1 MNGFIFELE
10 NVLPE
15 NICREIIQKF
25 EIDERKQPGAMTR
38 GIDKSVKNGVDLYI
52 NSMKDWDLYSN
63 MIAKEISKGLS
74 AYLDHLSKVGLN
86 KRNVVNSILHKSK
99 ILFPQL
105 QKTPKGGFYNW
116 HTDSREDRILTYI
129 LYLNDI
135 EEDCGGS
142 TDFCCG
148 RSVLPKRGKLL
159 IFPSTWNYIHRGQ
172 ELKKGAKYIAT
183 GFILNDLNTIENK
196 VNAMT

>member
-1 MNGFIFELE
+1 MDDFIFELE
-10 NVLPE
+10 NILPE

-25 EIDERKQPGAMTR
+25 ENDERKQPGEIIR
-38 GIDKSVKNGVDLYI
+38 GIDKSVKNSVDLYI
-52 NSMKDWDLYSN
+52 HSMEDWDLYSN
-63 MIAKEISKGLS
+63 MIAKEVSKGLS
-74 AYLDHLSKVGLN
+74 AYLDYLSKNGLN
-86 KRNVVNSILHKSK
+86 KKNIVSSFLHESK

-105 QKTPKGGFYNW
+105 QKTPKGGFYDW
-116 HTDSREDRILTYI
+116 HTDSRGDRILTYI

-172 ELKKGAKYIAT
+172 ELKNGAKYIAT
-183 GFILNDLNTIENK
+183 AFILRDLNTIENK
-196 VNAMT
+196 VNPLI